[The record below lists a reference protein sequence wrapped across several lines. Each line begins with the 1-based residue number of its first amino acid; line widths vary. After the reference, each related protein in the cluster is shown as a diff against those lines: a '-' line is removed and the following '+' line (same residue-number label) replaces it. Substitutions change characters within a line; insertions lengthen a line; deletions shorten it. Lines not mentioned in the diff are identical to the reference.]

1 MPKLAAGA
9 LDNTGCRD
17 GATATLERVNGQ
29 SPKRPDLDHIRSI
42 TGLAADLAATA
53 VNIGWITHD
62 VREVA
67 DDSAKIASSAE
78 ELSATVA
85 EISRSSHASANEA
98 AHVRQETDACRR
110 DMSGAGQSMAVING
124 RVNAVQERL
133 GVLEGAVGQIA
144 DMAKTIEAISKQ
156 TNLLALNATIE
167 AARAGEAGRG
177 FAVVAGE
184 VKSLSGQTAQATD
197 QIRGRIATLTAEMAA
212 IKQQIVESADS
223 VAAGEQAVHTAERR
237 IQGIGEQMAAMS
249 DRMNSL
255 VDVLGQQG
263 TTTDAISRR
272 VNRIAAKAKKTRGE
286 VDGSLDRLLKAESRA
301 MAAIETQQPGETA
314 QYELVRA
321 KADLAVWQRNLAA
334 TLVGLVKPDAKLV
347 EQRGRLERW
356 CEQCDDETLRRHP
369 GFAALRSAV
378 TRSRSEAGRFIK
390 AAQNADWSAATDA
403 YVTVEGIIQEIVAKA
418 DALIEILGRS
428 ADAGQLRHGA

>member
-1 MPKLAAGA
+1 
-9 LDNTGCRD
+9 
-17 GATATLERVNGQ
+17 
-29 SPKRPDLDHIRSI
+29 
-42 TGLAADLAATA
+42 
-53 VNIGWITHD
+53 
-62 VREVA
+62 
-67 DDSAKIASSAE
+67 
-78 ELSATVA
+78 
-85 EISRSSHASANEA
+85 
-98 AHVRQETDACRR
+98 
-110 DMSGAGQSMAVING
+110 
-124 RVNAVQERL
+124 
-133 GVLEGAVGQIA
+133 
-144 DMAKTIEAISKQ
+144 
-156 TNLLALNATIE
+156 
-167 AARAGEAGRG
+167 
-177 FAVVAGE
+177 
-184 VKSLSGQTAQATD
+184 
-197 QIRGRIATLTAEMAA
+197 
-212 IKQQIVESADS
+212 
-223 VAAGEQAVHTAERR
+223 
-237 IQGIGEQMAAMS
+237 EQMAAMS

-314 QYELVRA
+314 QYEFVRA

-369 GFAALRSAV
+369 AFAALRSAV

-428 ADAGQLRHGA
+428 ADAAQLRHSA